1 MVHTCAITRPIQGA
15 LRARKSCVCAFYV
28 HITQVDKDY
37 TQITLLLGEEKKTQY
52 GTYRSGV
59 KGCCARSYLADTTP
73 PIPSPS
79 VTGYTAL
86 LSHCGFC
93 CSSMCARLKSILFL
107 TLLFFFPGYLHFPP
121 RYLCASVPACH
132 LPNITHGSGERNAG
146 EIVYKSRKIVN
157 NPHR

>member
-1 MVHTCAITRPIQGA
+1 MHMVHTCAITRPIQGA

-37 TQITLLLGEEKKTQY
+37 TQITLLLGEEKKPILAGREWKDVVPARTSPTQH
-52 GTYRSGV
+52 
-59 KGCCARSYLADTTP
+59 P
-73 PIPSPS
+73 PSPPPS

-121 RYLCASVPACH
+121 RYLCASVPACQV
-132 LPNITHGSGERNAG
+132 PNLTHGSGERNV
-146 EIVYKSRKIVN
+146 ENICNTEQKQ
-157 NPHR
+157 